1 MRDPSRLRVTGPLVA
16 YGEGFR
22 EELIGQGYTSASAA
36 RQLQLLAH
44 MSRWL
49 VSEGLTAGELMPA
62 RVEKFLE
69 ARRADGEQ
77 MLL

>member
-1 MRDPSRLRVTGPLVA
+1 V
-16 YGEGFR
+16 
-22 EELIGQGYTSASAA
+22 ELIGQGYTPASAA

-44 MSRWL
+44 LSRWL

-69 ARRADGEQ
+69 ARS
-77 MLL
+77 